1 MRDDEAI
8 SQRQTKL
15 PFPADDAIP
24 QEGRHSKRSEGSP
37 EGGGAP
43 SQNSGRLFESP
54 SLARNDIAIAL
65 SLPPYAGEI
74 AEPYAA
80 PEFLAILANPNALL
94 AGPGAEVL
102 LAGRNTVAAAKA
114 ALGERGQIDIVVKSF
129 GSRGLTK
136 FKSLVQPSKAAKAWR
151 GARALVAAGFRT
163 APPIAYLERRR
174 GGFVSESFFVA
185 GRLAGP
191 LEIRGLLRELRREK
205 LEPLLAA
212 LADEL
217 ARVHD
222 RGLLHRDLSD
232 GNILVEER
240 AFGSPLDRG
249 LNARASR
256 AETDP
261 QAKPGAPAGGESGE
275 PAFRFFFLDTNRIRA
290 RRRLGAASRA
300 RNLVRLGV
308 PPALQRFFLERYA
321 LARGRRLSFGF
332 TLRYRLAKGMFS
344 GWIGFKKKLR
354 LKTLARKLKIQ

>member
-1 MRDDEAI
+1 MPRPNSWLSWPI
-8 SQRQTKL
+8 PT
-15 PFPADDAIP
+15 PFSPAP
-24 QEGRHSKRSEGSP
+24 GLRSCLRAGIRWPRPKPRWEN
-37 EGGGAP
+37 GGKSTSSSNP
-43 SQNSGRLFESP
+43 SGR
-54 SLARNDIAIAL
+54 
-65 SLPPYAGEI
+65 
-74 AEPYAA
+74 
-80 PEFLAILANPNALL
+80 
-94 AGPGAEVL
+94 
-102 LAGRNTVAAAKA
+102 A
-114 ALGERGQIDIVVKSF
+114 ALRSSRASSSRRKRRRLGAA
-129 GSRGLTK
+129 RGLW
-136 FKSLVQPSKAAKAWR
+136 SRRDSGRRHPS
-151 GARALVAAGFRT
+151 
-163 APPIAYLERRR
+163 PI
-174 GGFVSESFFVA
+174 SSA